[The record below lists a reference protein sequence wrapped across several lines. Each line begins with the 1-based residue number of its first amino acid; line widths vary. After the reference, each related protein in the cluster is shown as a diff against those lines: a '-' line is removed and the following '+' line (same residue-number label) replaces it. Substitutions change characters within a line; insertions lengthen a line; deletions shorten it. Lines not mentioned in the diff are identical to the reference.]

1 MPDLDPAHKGNQLY
15 FAPKSSLG
23 SRAINNF
30 NSKTAFI
37 TGGAAGI
44 GLGMARAFAER
55 GMNLALV
62 DIDAAALEQAKA
74 YFDGT
79 TCKVL
84 TFALDITDLGQ
95 LKQAA
100 ATTAEQLG
108 GINIVCANAGVTGFL
123 GPLPQGTEADWNWL
137 IDVNI
142 KGSVNTVQA
151 TLPWL
156 LQNKHDGHIVIT
168 SSISGLRVH
177 NPSRGQGM
185 YNTSKFAMV
194 GLGEALALD
203 LEPHGIGVSVL
214 CPGVVNTDISNAGRN
229 RQAQYGGAYASAGE
243 DFVLAKASKS
253 GTDPLVFGRW
263 VVKAIERNQLI
274 VITHPQDR
282 DQVEARHARILQ
294 AFDDCASL
302 TSGQ

>member
-1 MPDLDPAHKGNQLY
+1 
-15 FAPKSSLG
+15 
-23 SRAINNF
+23 
-30 NSKTAFI
+30 
-37 TGGAAGI
+37 
-44 GLGMARAFAER
+44 MARAFAER
-55 GMNLALV
+55 GMHVALV
-62 DIDAAALEQAKA
+62 DIDAAALQQAKA
-74 YFDGT
+74 QLEATG
-79 TCKVL
+79 CRVL
-84 TFALDITDLGQ
+84 TFALDITDVEQ

-100 ATTAEQLG
+100 AQTTQQLG

-123 GPLPQGTEADWNWL
+123 GPLQKGSDADWNWI

-156 LQNKHDGHIVIT
+156 LKNEHDAHIVIT

-185 YNTSKFAMV
+185 YNTTKFAMV
-194 GLGEALALD
+194 GLAEALALD

-229 RQAQYGGAYASAGE
+229 RQEKYGGAYSTAGE
-243 DFVLAKASKS
+243 DFVLAKAAKS

-263 VVKAIERNQLI
+263 VLKAIERNQLI
-274 VITHPQDR
+274 VVTHPQDR
-282 DQVEARHARILQ
+282 AQVEARHARILQ
-294 AFDDCASL
+294 AFDDCAGL
-302 TSGQ
+302 TS